1 MNKKTSF
8 AKSLRALASVL
19 EGLEDKDIELV
30 LAGKGKLVF
39 MPLENQK
46 DSKTKEA
53 MGHAPIMEQLN
64 ECTDR
69 NKARELLS
77 SIANKEELTAL
88 AKAQKIHITK
98 NDRREEIEN
107 KIIEFFI
114 GAKLRTEAIQ
124 SLNMKGG
131 GREDG

>member
-1 MNKKTSF
+1 MNKKISL

-19 EGLEDKDIELV
+19 EGLEDRDIELV

-39 MPLENQK
+39 VPMENQK
-46 DSKTKEA
+46 DSKAKGAT
-53 MGHAPIMEQLN
+53 GHASIMEQLN

-69 NKARELLS
+69 DKARELLS
-77 SIANKEELTAL
+77 EITNKEEIATF
-88 AKAQKIHITK
+88 AKSQKIHITK

>member
-1 MNKKTSF
+1 MNS
-8 AKSLRALASVL
+8 SLRGKASWSSCQ
-19 EGLEDKDIELV
+19 
-30 LAGKGKLVF
+30 
-39 MPLENQK
+39 LENQK
-46 DSKTKEA
+46 EFSAK
-53 MGHAPIMEQLN
+53 GVIRHASIMEQLN

-69 NKARELLS
+69 DKARELLS
-77 SIANKEELTAL
+77 SIANKEELTTL